1 MTDYQSE
8 QLTLDA
14 FRSDL
19 VSAVIKLPADTK
31 IEQRYPSVFG
41 EMTVDDVSKFGRS
54 VMNPKVKVKL
64 SAHMDMSQRYK
75 PNLTSKKIGDKIKV
89 QGLGMCLLTAV
100 PDFGPDQMSIVKPR
114 NTKAAPKKKPT
125 GLSLGDLSLEQQ
137 SVIAHA
143 QAGENIL
150 VDACIGSGKTTT
162 IQILCDCIN
171 GKKILYLTFNRLLKE
186 DAQKKIKQNGCT
198 VTNYHGFAM
207 MLMHKYRYQV
217 YGAGISDVIRAVLD
231 AGIVMP
237 KYDVLVIDEY
247 QDIEKEYA
255 ELLWQIKNDNPGI
268 QIIMVGDMAQKIYD
282 KTTLDVPKFA
292 TEYLEKHTDLKL
304 TKCYRL
310 SEDYARGFSTAW
322 GKEINGVNPNM
333 KVEYMTEDEA
343 YAFLVDQKPSDVLCL
358 GSRSGQMETVLN
370 RLENQHPKVY
380 NKNTVYASIRDKEGS
395 GVKIP
400 SKAAIFTTYDSSKG
414 LEKPICVVFDF
425 IESFWQYRASMP
437 QVDPEILRNIFL
449 VAASRGKERIIFV
462 KGKSGEDVMPV
473 EALKDMYN
481 SAIGTTDF
489 GRMDISSMFDFK
501 YIEDVEECYEMLVCE
516 LIEQS
521 DMHVIDVRE
530 TDGLID
536 LSPCIGHYQE
546 FDFFRNYDLDNEMQ
560 YQARK
565 SDDSLAN
572 KAKAKHNLSVDEKI
586 LWLTAL
592 DTRQE
597 RYITQVELPL
607 LTEEQRA
614 DLRERLATV
623 FAPNE
628 CVQMDC
634 ILKNDFGLDIR
645 GRIDV
650 IKDGVIYELKF
661 VSELQHTHF
670 LQLACYVLAMNT
682 SHGILWNTKK
692 NEMWKVS
699 IPDRTTFLNQVIK
712 TITKRAIRP

>member
-1 MTDYQSE
+1 MIESQGD
-8 QLTLDA
+8 QLTLDT

-31 IEQRYPSVFG
+31 VEQHYPSVYG

-64 SAHMDMSQRYK
+64 SAHMDMNQRYK
-75 PNLTSKKIGDKIKV
+75 PNITEKKIGDKIKIA
-89 QGLGMCLLTAV
+89 GLGMCVLTAV
-100 PDFGPDQMSIVKPR
+100 PDFGPEQMAVVKKR
-114 NTKAAPKKKPT
+114 NTKPSIKKPK
-125 GLSLGDLSLEQQ
+125 GLTLGDLSLEQQ
-137 SVIAHA
+137 DVIAHA
-143 QAGENIL
+143 QAGENVL

-162 IQILCDCIN
+162 IQILCDCIK

-186 DAQKKIKQNGCT
+186 DAQKKIKQQGCT

-207 MLMHKYRYQV
+207 MLMHKYHRCS
-217 YGAGISDVIRAVLD
+217 AGVSDVIRAVLD

-237 KYDVLVIDEY
+237 KYDVVVIDEY
-247 QDIEKEYA
+247 QDIEQEYA
-255 ELLWQIKNDNPGI
+255 ELLWHIKDDNPGI

-310 SEDYARGFSTAW
+310 SEDYARGFSTSW
-322 GKEINGVNPNM
+322 GKDINGVNPNM
-333 KVEYMTEDEA
+333 KVEYMTEYEA
-343 YAFLVDQKPSDVLCL
+343 YSFLVKQKPSDVLCL
-358 GSRSGQMETVLN
+358 GSRAGQMETVLN
-370 RLENQHPKVY
+370 RLENQHPEKY

-414 LEKPICVVFDF
+414 LEKPVCVVFDF

-449 VAASRGKERIIFV
+449 VAASRGKEHIIFV

-481 SAIGTTDF
+481 SAVGTTEF
-489 GRMDISSMFDFK
+489 GRMDISAMFDFK
-501 YIEDVEECYEMLVCE
+501 YIEDVEECFSMLECE
-516 LIEQS
+516 QIPQA
-521 DMHVIDVRE
+521 DMKTIDARE

-536 LSPCIGHYQE
+536 LSPCVGHYQE
-546 FDFFRNYDLDNEMQ
+546 FDFFKNYNIDNELQ

-565 SDDSLAN
+565 SDDTLAN
-572 KAKAKHNLSVDEKI
+572 KAKAKQNLAVDEKI

-607 LTEEQRA
+607 LTDEQRT

-628 CVQMDC
+628 RVQTDC
-634 ILKNDFGLDIR
+634 CLKNDFGLDIR

-650 IKDGVIYELKF
+650 IKDGIIYELKF

-670 LQLACYVLAMNT
+670 LQLACYVLAMDAPY
-682 SHGILWNTKK
+682 GILWNTKK

-699 IPDRTTFLNQVIK
+699 IPDRTTFLNHVIRAV
-712 TITKRAIRP
+712 TKRAIMP